1 MEAIKQKLLNTI
13 HVVKP
18 IAQKILNIVFAISVI
33 TLSALNTQFKNEL
46 IDVNNNINTLKKA
59 QVTNTISASTLMQIK
74 VDDMQ
79 IKVDDLKDDLEY
91 ELDDLENRI
100 SNNERIIKNVRWD
113 LDMQPSS
120 EIYKLSDAS
129 YYDFVQ
135 NINFRR
141 AVKDQI
147 KENLDYGDDV
157 SNKVVSIV
165 KQTVDDYCVVEIDN
179 NGYYLRTSLYCN

>member
-18 IAQKILNIVFAISVI
+18 MAQKILNIVFAISVI

-59 QVTNTISASTLMQIK
+59 QVTNTISASTLLQI
-74 VDDMQ
+74 M
-79 IKVDDLKDDLEY
+79 VDDLKDDLEY

-120 EIYKLSDAS
+120 ETYKLSDAS

-147 KENLDYGDDV
+147 IENLDYGDDV

>member
-74 VDDMQ
+74 VDD
-79 IKVDDLKDDLEY
+79 LKDDLEY

-100 SNNERIIKNVRWD
+100 SNNERIIKNVR
-113 LDMQPSS
+113 
-120 EIYKLSDAS
+120 LSDAS

>member
-1 MEAIKQKLLNTI
+1 MEAIKQKLLNAI

-18 IAQKILNIVFAISVI
+18 MAQKILNIVFAISVI

-59 QVTNTISASTLMQIK
+59 QVTNTISASTLMQI
-74 VDDMQ
+74 M
-79 IKVDDLKDDLEY
+79 VDDLKDDLEY

-100 SNNERIIKNVRWD
+100 SNNERIIKNVR
-113 LDMQPSS
+113 
-120 EIYKLSDAS
+120 LSDAS